1 MTNVSSEVEQKLDD
15 INGYLHNLMH
25 VGDIENHLN
34 RLVHL
39 QAETLEAIYSLERR
53 IGRIERS

>member
-1 MTNVSSEVEQKLDD
+1 MSSEVEQKLDD
-15 INGYLHNLMH
+15 INGYVHNLMH